1 MTAGT
6 ATGAAEADGSPWT
19 VEAYQSAVL
28 SAITPLAPVR
38 LELAAAEGC
47 VLAEDVT
54 AAVALPSFDNSSM
67 DGYAVRA
74 ADVAGAPQQAPPR
87 RSRWRVRSRRATP
100 ALTGWPPARSSR
112 S

>member
-1 MTAGT
+1 MRSG
-6 ATGAAEADGSPWT
+6 ATPEVAEAGSLSS
-19 VEAYQSAVL
+19 VEAYQAAIL
-28 SAITPLAPVR
+28 SAIAPLAPVS

-74 ADVAGAPQQAPPR
+74 ADVAGAALYLASPAAAFITGQAIN
-87 RSRWRVRSRRATP
+87 VNGGTVM
-100 ALTGWPPARSSR
+100 
-112 S
+112 

>member
-1 MTAGT
+1 MILA
-6 ATGAAEADGSPWT
+6 
-19 VEAYQSAVL
+19 
-28 SAITPLAPVR
+28 AITPLAAIS

-74 ADVAGAPQQAPPR
+74 ADVAGAAEGSP
-87 RSRWRVRSRRATP
+87 AT
-100 ALTGWPPARSSR
+100 LR
-112 S
+112 